1 MRRLLAVTILS
12 LSNTTAG
19 AETIVD
25 FGNMRLDRSQIQ
37 AAQQALTDLGYNPGP
52 VDGALGNKTRNAFAE
67 FAAARDYFNDGE
79 FGENEVALLRA
90 AQYNVVHLNDLTS
103 MPLPDDWSIDM
114 RGARVLEERERQSTV
129 LKREYQSMGPND
141 MPTLWRENCVSVL
154 SNIEEQVLLQWQAQ
168 KRNEEIPWA
177 NTIQGCLG
185 GIGQVSSTFGMDDG
199 FSALS
204 EILDSISKDP
214 YLQYISRTNETGL
227 TTQFVYELN
236 AVTTVIGAHYFVYYD
251 EYNLD
256 HEQRERIDDFLT
268 RALQYDV
275 DNYRNPNFTNSSHP
289 LCRREN
295 IDLVGFNPNRK
306 HNGRMVTLPDACNS
320 MRWKLAVAQILGGL
334 RFNNEILWE
343 LGKFNTD
350 VKLNLFDQNNIDVP
364 WATMSGHAIDYSSNV
379 LEFLGFLTE
388 IFYSADFD
396 LLEHRNENG
405 ASVAEIQKTYWE
417 FQNSTQLFK
426 DSPFFEY
433 ALRDLRDDRPVSDI
447 ENETLKDLFWI
458 NGRNAY
464 MYATWVHRYADRYEA
479 SILQYTERS
488 YLSRVHQGPHLM
500 LPTSDT
506 FRIVDP
512 ELLYLANADRDNL
525 AAAN

>member
-1 MRRLLAVTILS
+1 MRCLLAVTILS

-114 RGARVLEERERQSTV
+114 RGARVLEERERQSTL

-141 MPTLWRENCVSVL
+141 MPTLWRENCASVL

-168 KRNEEIPWA
+168 KRNEEIPFE
-177 NTIQGCLG
+177 NTIQGCLE
-185 GIGQVSSTFGMDDG
+185 GIGKVSSTFGMDDG

-204 EILDSISKDP
+204 EILNSISKDP
-214 YLQYISRTNETGL
+214 YLQYISRSNETAL
-227 TTQFVYELN
+227 STNFVYELN
-236 AVTTVIGAHYFVYYD
+236 AVTTVIGAHYFVYYE

-256 HEQRERIDDFLT
+256 NEQRERIDEFLT
-268 RALQYDV
+268 RALQYDI
-275 DNYRNPNFTNSSHP
+275 DNYRNANFTNGSHP
-289 LCRREN
+289 LCRRET

-306 HNGRMVTLPDACNS
+306 HNGSVVSLPDACES

-334 RFNNEILWE
+334 RLNNQILWE

-350 VKLNLFDQNNIDVP
+350 LKLNLFDQNNIDVP

-379 LEFLGFLTE
+379 SEFLSLLTE
-388 IFYSADFD
+388 VFYSTDFD

-405 ASVAEIQKTYWE
+405 SSVAELLKTYWD

-426 DSPFFEY
+426 DSLFFEY
-433 ALRDLRDDRPVSDI
+433 ALRDLRDDRSVSEI

-458 NGRNAY
+458 NGRNSY
-464 MYATWVHRYADRYEA
+464 MYALWAQRYADRYDN
-479 SILQYTERS
+479 SILQYAEKS
-488 YLSRVHQGPHLM
+488 NLGRVHQEPLLM
-500 LPTSDT
+500 LATSGT

-512 ELLYLANADRDNL
+512 ALLYLANADRDNL
-525 AAAN
+525 PEAN

>member
-67 FAAARDYFNDGE
+67 FAAARDYYNDGE

-90 AQYNVVHLNDLTS
+90 AQYNVVHFNDLTS

-114 RGARVLEERERQSTV
+114 SGARVLEERERQSTL
-129 LKREYQSMGPND
+129 LKNEYQSMGPND

-168 KRNEEIPWA
+168 KRNEEIPFE
-177 NTIQGCLG
+177 NTIQGCLE
-185 GIGQVSSTFGMDDG
+185 GIGKVSSTFGMDDG
-199 FSALS
+199 FAALS
-204 EILDSISKDP
+204 EILNSISKDP
-214 YLQYISRTNETGL
+214 YLQYVSRSNETAL
-227 TTQFVYELN
+227 ATNFVYEFN

-256 HEQRERIDDFLT
+256 NEQRERIDEFLT
-268 RALQYDV
+268 RALQYDI
-275 DNYRNPNFTNSSHP
+275 DNYRNANFTNGSHP
-289 LCRREN
+289 LCRRET

-306 HNGRMVTLPDACNS
+306 HNGSVVTLPDACES

-334 RFNNEILWE
+334 RLNNQILWE

-350 VKLNLFDQNNIDVP
+350 LKLNLFDQSNIDVP

-379 LEFLGFLTE
+379 LEFLGLLTE
-388 IFYSADFD
+388 VFHSTDFD

-405 ASVAEIQKTYWE
+405 SSVAEIQKTYWE

-464 MYATWVHRYADRYEA
+464 MYATWVHRYADRYDP
-479 SILQYTERS
+479 SILQYTEKS
-488 YLSRVHQGPHLM
+488 YLSRVRQGPHLM
-500 LPTSDT
+500 LATSGT
-506 FRIVDP
+506 FRIIDP
-512 ELLYLANADRDNL
+512 ELLYLANVDRDNL